1 METAVSTYE
10 TEYMGLK
17 TDLNEASNK
26 QAQGDPAAALKVL
39 DLQGQIA
46 EMRTKIS
53 IAQKQEEI
61 AEAEK
66 TKEDEKASINKEKKL
81 KEEHEESLMFLDDD
95 KTLKPQTPNVVVPS
109 TNVLNPN
116 SAQLVGK
123 PNKELDKEDSSQKVS
138 SSSGAST

>member
-1 METAVSTYE
+1 METATSNYE
-10 TEYMGLK
+10 KEYMCLK

-26 QAQGDPAAALKVL
+26 QAQGDPAAALIVI
-39 DLQGQIA
+39 DIQGRITDIK
-46 EMRTKIS
+46 TKIS
-53 IAQKQEEI
+53 MALKQEEI

-66 TKEDEKASINKEKKL
+66 TKEDEKESINKEKKF
-81 KEEHEESLMFLDDD
+81 KEEQGSNLKFLDDG
-95 KTLKPQTPNVVVPS
+95 KTVKPQTPNVVVPS

-123 PNKELDKEDSSQKVS
+123 PNKELDKEDSSPKVS